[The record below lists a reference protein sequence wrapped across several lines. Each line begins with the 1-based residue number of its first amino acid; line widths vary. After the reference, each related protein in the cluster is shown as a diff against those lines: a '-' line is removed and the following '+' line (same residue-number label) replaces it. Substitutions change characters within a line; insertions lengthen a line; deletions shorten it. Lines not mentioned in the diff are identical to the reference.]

1 MAMTFRFSDKAE
13 QWLRIAGI
21 NLSVLLVS
29 CLIVE
34 LIFGSIFFGTNYGL
48 LVVDRNVSRKFDTT
62 DRYAGGGIIEYRRD
76 EHGLRGRYADLSKID
91 ILTIGG
97 STTNEIL
104 VDEGKTWSD
113 QLAKF
118 FSRAGRP
125 IVVVNGGV
133 DGQST
138 VGHLKVFELW
148 FPKIPNFRPRYVLA
162 YIGINDLSHLINNLA
177 PNKWEVMT
185 EQNKTVKQYLKNN
198 SAIYGLYR
206 TIKGMVRARNAMLVH
221 STRNEIF
228 EWREPAVQPD
238 LLAAEKKL
246 APYLDAY
253 AERIQILMARIRDL
267 GAKPIIVTQHTGHYR
282 LVPGRVLGRV
292 LKEPRKDPWT
302 GKIVEA
308 GSIDIGPYAAL
319 MVHNQRAMET
329 CRDEGGICIDV
340 FHDLVLGPD
349 DFYDLVHTTPNGSK
363 KIAKF
368 LFEKLNRQI

>member
-13 QWLRIAGI
+13 QWPRIAGI

-113 QLAKF
+113 QLGKF

-148 FPKIPNFRPRYVLA
+148 FPKIHNFRPY
-162 YIGINDLSHLINNLA
+162 
-177 PNKWEVMT
+177 T
-185 EQNKTVKQYLKNN
+185 
-198 SAIYGLYR
+198 
-206 TIKGMVRARNAMLVH
+206 
-221 STRNEIF
+221 F
-228 EWREPAVQPD
+228 
-238 LLAAEKKL
+238 
-246 APYLDAY
+246 
-253 AERIQILMARIRDL
+253 
-267 GAKPIIVTQHTGHYR
+267 
-282 LVPGRVLGRV
+282 
-292 LKEPRKDPWT
+292 
-302 GKIVEA
+302 
-308 GSIDIGPYAAL
+308 
-319 MVHNQRAMET
+319 
-329 CRDEGGICIDV
+329 V
-340 FHDLVLGPD
+340 FHIV
-349 DFYDLVHTTPNGSK
+349 
-363 KIAKF
+363 A
-368 LFEKLNRQI
+368 